1 MPSGRRLW
9 KERLENNQ
17 PYLLEWVKHQVD
29 GPYWKNG
36 SLRPDYDRV
45 QVPVFLIGGWHDG
58 YVNAMLR
65 MYTHLKGPKKLL
77 IGPWVHTQPHA
88 SIPGPRIDWI
98 NEASRF
104 FAHWL
109 RNEDTGIMKEPP
121 VSVLHAGAHETG
133 SYDWTSFRA
142 TGATTRT
149 SPLPQRERGRLLLGG
164 RRPTHQLTRRET
176 ETSPL
181 TRSNTEAPSD

>member
-1 MPSGRRLW
+1 M
-9 KERLENNQ
+9 
-17 PYLLEWVKHQVD
+17 
-29 GPYWKNG
+29 
-36 SLRPDYDRV
+36 

-58 YVNAMLR
+58 YVNAMVR

-88 SIPGPRIDWI
+88 SVPGPRIDWI

-121 VSVLHAGAHETG
+121 VSFYMQEPTKPDRRLDIIPG
-133 SYDWTSFRA
+133 SLAQR
-142 TGATTRT
+142 REL
-149 SPLPQRERGRLLLGG
+149 SPLPQPARLSSIW
-164 RRPTHQLTRRET
+164 RKAAN
-176 ETSPL
+176 SPAHRARNRNKLL
-181 TRSNTEAPSD
+181 TRSNTKVLSD